1 VIERRIKNLSIA
13 LEALSRI
20 NHPRIDGAFESVERL
35 LTTAIAK
42 AHEENHPPSP
52 PPPYNLDNLDN
63 DIPF

>member
-1 VIERRIKNLSIA
+1 MIERRIKDLSIA

-20 NHPRIDGAFESVERL
+20 NHPRIDGAFESVESL

-42 AHEENHPPSP
+42 AHEENHPLIKATPT
-52 PPPYNLDNLDN
+52 NLDN